1 MECGAFT
8 VHRQLDIVPSTDRP
22 SDAEA
27 GQFFCWRLPSEAMQE
42 LTEGRSTGIPKIRA
56 ATPTSS
62 PPRTTPS
69 ARRR

>member
-1 MECGAFT
+1 
-8 VHRQLDIVPSTDRP
+8 VHLRCIANSTSYQQLT
-22 SDAEA
+22 ALLTLKA

-62 PPRTTPS
+62 PSRTTPL
-69 ARRR
+69 ARHR